1 MAPPKFDTPDA
12 QNAAKGGTEAGV
24 KYLEQQGRTSQDI
37 QAYIRD
43 LHENNPAQYRQT
55 IDAVF
60 NRVHQDAR
68 QDSSLNGLLPQ
79 IDLTDNAV
87 DPAGAA
93 NDRASFKGNDAIPG
107 VQTNELGQATGY
119 GGTAQD
125 GKSGMFMD
133 AAGHTTGF
141 AAGDQGVQVTST
153 GVDGSVN
160 TFNHTDV
167 DPKSVKLD
175 PNTGELT
182 MNRTGLGDGQT
193 GTVTVHP
200 GGAETTSIKNKDNTV
215 TTIDRTQAGGEIT
228 NYHSNSPATAGIHCE
243 NGKWSGLPGQTGDK
257 QPQNVHVE
265 ANGQVSYDL
274 DGKNIT
280 AYTNGVTKTTEGNT
294 TVYRDGD
301 KTLRYDGT
309 DWYANR
315 DGSSE
320 IVKVS
325 APWMDNNGN
334 LRATVGA
341 GAWADKDKDF
351 VLGGGQPTDGHENG
365 WTYNKA

>member
-1 MAPPKFDTPDA
+1 MAPPKFDTAEA
-12 QNAAKGGTEAGV
+12 QTAAKGSTQDGV

-43 LHENNPAQYRQT
+43 LHENNPAQYRET
-55 IDAVF
+55 IDAVY
-60 NRVHQDAR
+60 RKVHQDAGS
-68 QDSSLNGLLPQ
+68 DPTLNGLLPQ
-79 IDLTDNAV
+79 IDLTDAAV

-93 NDRASFKGNDAIPG
+93 NDRASFTGKNAIPG
-107 VQTNELGQATGY
+107 VQTNDSGQATGY

-125 GKSGMFMD
+125 GRSGMFMD
-133 AAGHTTGF
+133 ATGHTTGF
-141 AAGDQGVQVTST
+141 TAGDHGVQVTST

-167 DPKSVKLD
+167 DPNSAKLD
-175 PNTGELT
+175 PKTGELT
-182 MNRTGLGDGQT
+182 MNRTGLAEGQT

-200 GGAETTSIKNKDNTV
+200 GGGETTSIKNKDNTV
-215 TTIDRTQAGGEIT
+215 TTIDRAQAGGDIT
-228 NYHSNSPATAGIHCE
+228 GFQSNAPNMAGIHCE

-274 DGKNIT
+274 DGKNT
-280 AYTNGVTKTTEGNT
+280 TLYQNGVTKTTEGNT
-294 TVYRDGD
+294 TVYRDGN
-301 KTLRYDGT
+301 KTLRFDGSN
-309 DWYANR
+309 WYANQ

-325 APWMDNNGN
+325 QPWMDNNGN
-334 LRATVGA
+334 LRASVGA
-341 GAWADKDKDF
+341 GAWEAHDKDY
-351 VLGGGQPTDGHENG
+351 VLGGGQPTNGHENG
-365 WTYNKA
+365 WTYNGA